1 MEHEGELTLDE
12 YRRKLIEDTQE
23 DPVDPGGYFIIGGT
37 ERALISL
44 EDLAPNRVL
53 VEFTERY
60 GRKVEVAKVF
70 SQKEGYR
77 ALTLTEKK
85 KAGPLIAAVPTASG
99 QVPLIRLVHSRGL
112 DTDEDADH

>member
-1 MEHEGELTLDE
+1 METEGELTMIE
-12 YRRKLIEDTQE
+12 YRSKLIEATQE
-23 DPVDPGGYFIIGGT
+23 DSFDPGGYFIIGGT

-53 VEFTERY
+53 VEFNERY

-77 ALTLTEKK
+77 ALSLMEKK
-85 KAGPLIAAVPTASG
+85 EDGQRIVSVPTATG
-99 QVPLIRLVHSRGL
+99 QIPLSIRMNALGMEK
-112 DTDEDADH
+112 DED